1 MMEKWTWL
9 GRVIRRVF
17 PEREISGADFDV
29 DGLRYCGSLLRR
41 CDWIGGDLV
50 ALIKRV
56 WT

>member
-56 WT
+56 